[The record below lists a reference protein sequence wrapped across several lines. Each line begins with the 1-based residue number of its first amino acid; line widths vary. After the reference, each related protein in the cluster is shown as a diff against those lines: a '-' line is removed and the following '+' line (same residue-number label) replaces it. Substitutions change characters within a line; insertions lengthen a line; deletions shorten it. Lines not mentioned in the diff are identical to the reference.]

1 MKKKLEG
8 ESIALAYY
16 KRHNLPPA
24 LIDKIM
30 NEVSMSTKINRNF
43 YRSLKESGKTH
54 YQIMRMIQPERL
66 ARFTE
71 DVSPILSPGHMGVK
85 APSLLDRIYNFFF

>member
-54 YQIMRMIQPERL
+54 YQIMRIIQPERL
-66 ARFTE
+66 AEFTE
-71 DVSPILSPGHMGVK
+71 DVYPILNLENRRVK
-85 APSLLDRIYNFFF
+85 THSLLDRIYNFFF